1 MPSFNITEIIGDY
14 NTQQVLLINIEW
26 MLLFALVLGV
36 LFTLADRESRASA
49 RHFISDLMIRWGLA
63 GLGLWTIVLIFFGL
77 YELGLQRGLFHYL
90 PFVGIAE
97 YGGVWGVAISG
108 IITFLFFVTSLFFQA
123 LIRAPYTI
131 KVVRT
136 PYYPYL
142 EDYAYYL
149 HQWWQYY
156 QHLYQGYHQQ
166 HQPEQYVED
175 YVYADNKQ
183 RSRSF

>member
-1 MPSFNITEIIGDY
+1 MPSFNMTAEIIGDY
-14 NTQQVLLINIEW
+14 NTHQVLFTSIEW
-26 MLLFALVLGV
+26 MLFVSFVIALF
-36 LFTLADRESRASA
+36 FTLGDRESRASV
-49 RHFISDLMIRWGLA
+49 RQFISDLMVRWGLA

-108 IITFLFFVTSLFFQA
+108 TIALLFFASSLFLQA

-142 EDYAYYL
+142 EEYAYYL
-149 HQWWQYY
+149 YQWWYY
-156 QHLYQGYHQQ
+156 QHQYQWQYQPQ
-166 HQPEQYVED
+166 HQERAEE
-175 YVYADNKQ
+175 YVYAVERQ
-183 RSRSF
+183 RDRTF